1 MYLNHMYIIA
11 MCKFPM
17 APHVRLL
24 VGWLVDQSV
33 MIPLYGGKL
42 HFQAPIRALVYIHM
56 FMLEKSSM
64 KKLKHTQKEEY
75 N

>member
-24 VGWLVDQSV
+24 VGWLVDQS
-33 MIPLYGGKL
+33 LYGGKL
-42 HFQAPIRALVYIHM
+42 
-56 FMLEKSSM
+56 
-64 KKLKHTQKEEY
+64 HTQKEEY